1 MSSLNPL
8 EKEILKYQKQGF
20 EKDHQKPLKYGI
32 RVFLKKAKK
41 ALITWAY
48 KRVYIYYVDGNA
60 SVESIYEGLKD
71 YLKFYEGEELEET
84 KGFLIVKG
92 RVDEKLFKTLRTEI
106 IKKEDIR
113 NNLKLVRV
121 SEPKKKVIAKEQ
133 TKGKDARRAFT
144 QTQKNEI
151 LVQQD
156 YKCAE
161 CRKKL
166 DLRATEFDHKKPWA
180 SGGRTIVVNGRALC
194 ADCHKIISHKHRLR
208 QVER

>member
-1 MSSLNPL
+1 MSSRNAL
-8 EKEILKYQKQGF
+8 EKEILKYKKQGF
-20 EKDHQKPLKYGI
+20 EKDQQKTLKHGI

-41 ALITWAY
+41 AVITWAY

-60 SVESIYEGLKD
+60 SVESIHEGLKD
-71 YLKFYEGEELEET
+71 YLKFYEGAEGEET
-84 KGFLIVKG
+84 KGFLIVRG
-92 RVDEKLFKTLRTEI
+92 SVDEKLFKTLRTEI
-106 IKKEDIR
+106 VKKEDVR
-113 NNLKLVRV
+113 NNLKLVKIT
-121 SEPKKKVIAKEQ
+121 EPKQKVVQKEQ
-133 TKGKDARRAFT
+133 TKEKDERRAFT

-180 SGGRTIVVNGRALC
+180 TGGRTIVVNGRALC